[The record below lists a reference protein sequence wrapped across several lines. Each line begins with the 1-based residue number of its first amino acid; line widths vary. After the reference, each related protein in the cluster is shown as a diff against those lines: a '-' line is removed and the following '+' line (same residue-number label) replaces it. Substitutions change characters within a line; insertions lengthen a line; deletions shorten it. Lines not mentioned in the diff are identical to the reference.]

1 MKKYLARLNKAFEN
15 RVRLGIMSVL
25 VVNDWVEYRELKETL
40 DLTDGNL
47 ASHVGSLTKKNYVE
61 VRKRFVKN
69 KPNTSYRVT
78 QEGKKAFTDHL
89 DALEQLLKK
98 NQ

>member
-25 VVNDWVEYRELKETL
+25 VVNDWVEYSELKETL

-47 ASHVGSLTKKNYVE
+47 ASHISNLSKKNYVE

-69 KPNTSYRVT
+69 KPNTAYRAT
-78 QEGKKAFTDHL
+78 QEGRKAFSDHL
-89 DALEQLLKK
+89 DALEKLLKSNK
-98 NQ
+98 